1 MGKIMELFYGKL
13 GGFQT
18 SMEDDGWSVEFWD
31 EKYPPRVTMDQ
42 LTPPLFEMTADGP
55 KENEPACIQVIGTPD
70 LRVVI
75 TGKLQISKKDL
86 NKMVNRATE
95 VLDLYLHGFMQE
107 RKELEAAKNDH

>member
-1 MGKIMELFYGKL
+1 MGKIMELFYGEL

-18 SMEDDGWSVEFWD
+18 SMEDAGWEVEFRD

-70 LRVVI
+70 LRVV
-75 TGKLQISKKDL
+75 TTDKLQIGKKDL
-86 NKMVNRATE
+86 NKYINTAQK
-95 VLDLYLHGFMQE
+95 LLQLYLHGFMQE
-107 RKELEAAKNDH
+107 RKELEAEQND

>member
-1 MGKIMELFYGKL
+1 MGKIMELFYGEL

-18 SMEDDGWSVEFWD
+18 SMEDAGWYVEFRD

-70 LRVVI
+70 LRVVT
-75 TGKLQISKKDL
+75 TGKLLIGKKDL
-86 NKMVNRATE
+86 NKYINTAQK
-95 VLDLYLHGFMQE
+95 LLQLYLHGFMQE
-107 RKELEAAKNDH
+107 RKEMEATQSD

>member
-1 MGKIMELFYGKL
+1 MGKIMELFYGEL

-18 SMEDDGWSVEFWD
+18 SMEDAGWYVEFRD

-70 LRVVI
+70 LRVVT
-75 TGKLQISKKDL
+75 TGELQIGKKDL
-86 NKMVNRATE
+86 NKYINTAQK
-95 VLDLYLHGFMQE
+95 LLQLYLHGFMQE
-107 RKELEAAKNDH
+107 RKEMEATQSD